1 MKPPA
6 LSTFA
11 DGEHTDLWVCLL
23 PCIGGAPVVAEGSPH
38 SADVPALASH
48 SGRLYPLQGTRIPAG
63 GGALQEHGVA
73 LPANVQIMPVF
84 LTEEEAI
91 SLHEFPMEQETSS
104 AAPPARLQ
112 EHSAQRWSTSAPAE
126 NATGH
131 VGSAAWTLAT
141 TPEPTGPDVAWPDG
155 KRENRRLPGRDLEN
169 VKPARQHS
177 LARDKGP
184 GLLGSLA
191 REPRLPWA
199 EEEPDLSEIHIPEA
213 RETGMCPGYFALPS
227 TCAPDGGSPCF
238 EECASDSGSQE
249 PKPPDA
255 LSSFLSLS
263 TPEIPPQNGA
273 LERHNDLPGDSSPA
287 PSPREDRLPGRT
299 SRPWSWPCSDSRQEG
314 TMLPVGERGTEQP
327 VRVRDSRSTPG
338 GSDLAES
345 QDDGPSADRNDPRSA
360 PTSRE
365 GLVPMNL
372 YTHNVNELV
381 LSLLA
386 EEPLLG
392 DDAAIEEVYH
402 SSLASLNGLEVHL
415 KETLPKDAAAF
426 PSRTY
431 NFTHYDR
438 IQNVLTTN
446 LPQVATAQDRRFLRA
461 VGLMHSD
468 FARLPALY
476 EMTIR
481 AATDGASLQRVEKK
495 EDGSWH
501 RSLELECASR
511 TPNRGSCPPPPPP
524 ASIWR
529 RWAPAEHLPR
539 SLCGQRPAQAAW
551 DRCLLSSPSE
561 TPPRPCTPVAA
572 PSRRPISSSWRWRRG
587 APASR
592 ARRTAPSASPAKP
605 SRSC

>member
-1 MKPPA
+1 MKPRGPDIA
-6 LSTFA
+6 LLLLLRIDH
-11 DGEHTDLWVCLL
+11 DGLL
-23 PCIGGAPVVAEGSPH
+23 GS
-38 SADVPALASH
+38 
-48 SGRLYPLQGTRIPAG
+48 
-63 GGALQEHGVA
+63 VA
-73 LPANVQIMPVF
+73 LGTHCHRGPC
-84 LTEEEAI
+84 
-91 SLHEFPMEQETSS
+91 SLEKRCFSLPRGRASVLPSVGRPSVTSVWFASS
-104 AAPPARLQ
+104 AAPPAGLQ
-112 EHSAQRWSTSAPAE
+112 EHSAQRWSTSAPTE

-155 KRENRRLPGRDLEN
+155 KGENRRLPGRDLEN

-177 LARDKGP
+177 PARDKGP
-184 GLLGSLA
+184 GLRGSLA

-263 TPEIPPQNGA
+263 TPEIHPQNGA

-327 VRVRDSRSTPG
+327 VGVRDSRSTPG
-338 GSDLAES
+338 GSELAES

-372 YTHNVNELV
+372 YTHDVNGLV

-392 DDAAIEEVYH
+392 DDAAIEEVVSVH
-402 SSLASLNGLEVHL
+402 RPVCWEGTGRKVLPSGLC
-415 KETLPKDAAAF
+415 TGAA
-426 PSRTY
+426 
-431 NFTHYDR
+431 
-438 IQNVLTTN
+438 
-446 LPQVATAQDRRFLRA
+446 
-461 VGLMHSD
+461 
-468 FARLPALY
+468 
-476 EMTIR
+476 
-481 AATDGASLQRVEKK
+481 
-495 EDGSWH
+495 
-501 RSLELECASR
+501 
-511 TPNRGSCPPPPPP
+511 
-524 ASIWR
+524 
-529 RWAPAEHLPR
+529 
-539 SLCGQRPAQAAW
+539 
-551 DRCLLSSPSE
+551 
-561 TPPRPCTPVAA
+561 
-572 PSRRPISSSWRWRRG
+572 
-587 APASR
+587 
-592 ARRTAPSASPAKP
+592 
-605 SRSC
+605 